1 MTNEQC
7 HPILCQRQARILWG
21 TNYSSGDL
29 QGNSKLL
36 NCYLLPLLLTASTL
50 HNNGCILN
58 FYGVF
63 FLIGGTLQN
72 CVQWPLYQITS
83 KPCQLFKTK
92 RSYSVGVV
100 THRNQFYNVNTH
112 ASSYTLA
119 NITKV
124 DIKSS
129 SCWMFHGLQLILFSV
144 ALVKLSC
151 FSQNTSIARY
161 LLKSSLLVNQQLE
174 KKHIAA
180 GSEISIKNCRQQL
193 K

>member
-124 DIKSS
+124 DIKAVLVGCSMVFSS
-129 SCWMFHGLQLILFSV
+129 SFFLQHQLNFHASVRTQALQDT
-144 ALVKLSC
+144 C
-151 FSQNTSIARY
+151 
-161 LLKSSLLVNQQLE
+161 
-174 KKHIAA
+174 
-180 GSEISIKNCRQQL
+180 
-193 K
+193 